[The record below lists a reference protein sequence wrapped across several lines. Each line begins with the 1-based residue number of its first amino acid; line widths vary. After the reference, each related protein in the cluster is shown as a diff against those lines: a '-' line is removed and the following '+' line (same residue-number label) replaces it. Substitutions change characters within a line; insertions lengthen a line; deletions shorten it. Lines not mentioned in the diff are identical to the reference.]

1 MNRHCPPCDA
11 EIVTPA
17 ERARRYRRR
26 QRDGIQVVPV
36 EVDQVT
42 VEALVRM
49 GRLDRNSVGDPL
61 AIGEALVAVAR
72 DTGC

>member
-1 MNRHCPPCDA
+1 MIKHCPPCDA
-11 EIVTPA
+11 GISPA
-17 ERARRYRRR
+17 ERARRYRKR
-26 QRDGIQVVPV
+26 QRAGIQVVAV
-36 EVDQVT
+36 EIDQAT

-49 GRLDRNSVGDPL
+49 GRLDRNAIGDPL